1 MEAGES
7 VAFKVPSIRSSYV
20 FFEQGK
26 HRKEKERDQQ
36 SVSDI
41 EQPTLS
47 TCDRQ
52 SIFGVPP
59 SGKGGA
65 RKRGR
70 RNLTVHA
77 T

>member
-20 FFEQGK
+20 FFEKGK
-26 HRKEKERDQQ
+26 HRKRKERDQQ
-36 SVSDI
+36 SVSDN
-41 EQPTLS
+41 EQSTLS
-47 TCDRQ
+47 TCDPQ
-52 SIFGVPP
+52 STFGVPP

-70 RNLTVHA
+70 GNLTMHA